1 MKSLIAFLLFSLVL
15 GSAPAVAAPLRP
27 GLKPEA
33 SLAFFGITFIDTSAE
48 GAYFDARPDEA
59 ARLAMVSDYVIG
71 QFKER
76 GFRFLD
82 VEPVRE
88 EIDRIAN
95 PADCND
101 CEVRMARKLGA
112 DYSLVGQ
119 IQKVSNLILSM
130 NLVIR
135 DAETGAMA
143 RGMSV
148 DIRGNTDDSWRR
160 GMRYILRNNIFKE

>member
-1 MKSLIAFLLFSLVL
+1 MKSLIVSLLVSLTF
-15 GSAPAVAAPLRP
+15 GFAAAAAEP
-27 GLKPEA
+27 LKPEA

-71 QFKER
+71 EFEER
-76 GFRFLD
+76 GFRLLD

-101 CEVRMARKLGA
+101 CEVRMAKKLGA
-112 DYSLVGQ
+112 DYSLAGQ